1 MPTAS
6 RNAIDKDSNSKEQKV
21 PGARKIEDKLD
32 LLDRKVDSLYKDVY
46 VSRPDNKKN
55 LVNTIDAIDS
65 VLDRLQGS
73 EDMSVSG
80 MVDLLNRIDKK
91 NNTDTENLI
100 NSVGEIFSDNGLIG
114 TLFNNQ
120 DIHKHIA
127 AENYTY
133 DLICKYLPKLK
144 EALKILKDNTLSS
157 DNFDKNFL
165 NPESAKSN
173 QREKQLFAIHD
184 AALQDKYD
192 LQNFLEEVY
201 WNTSKYGEEFVYIVP
216 YNEAFKKLIKRQN
229 KRRVSGNF
237 NSMDTHELFG
247 ESASY
252 YPKSSKVTVVSE
264 GFTRSDRYKD
274 FLRSVDHIT
283 ESSDFDDK
291 FRGNEVNLYFNDT
304 GVIQDIVGQYALA
317 EDVKAHNIKESLQEV
332 FLQERTLKQQYDS
345 IKNNGDGLTN
355 SSKSAEGLIIPGGD
369 ILDPEKIDD
378 NFLGCVLERIPRA
391 NILPVYIGR
400 KCLGYYYFMFAED
413 PTACGFCGGH
423 HMTPGIANS
432 TEYSY
437 EMSAEQQEL
446 AIRYISARIAQSID
460 THFINSNKDL
470 KEEIYAI
477 LQYNDRFDMTRTNN
491 IGVTFI
497 PADDMVHCY
506 FKIDEVTHRG
516 ISDLKDAVVP
526 AMLYILL
533 YLTDIIGKLTRST
546 DKRVYYVKQNVEQN
560 VARTM
565 MNVVKQIKK
574 GNMGMRQIESMNNIL
589 NVVGKYND
597 FIIPMNQSG
606 EAPIQFE
613 VMQGQDI
620 QTPTDIMEKM
630 EEAAVNTIAPYEFVN
645 SVMQVDYATRYTM
658 TNTRFMKDI
667 LTRQRATERFF
678 SPIYTKVY
686 NYEFDE
692 AYKKI
697 DITLPPPIYLLANNN
712 SQLIDTVSQLA
723 DKIAEIQF
731 YNEKDDLKAEWKKN
745 YVTRTLSS
753 YIHLDDIISDFE
765 VAKVELRAKQNPATE
780 EGEDENSSNN
790 EW

>member
-1 MPTAS
+1 MPAAS
-6 RNAIDKDSNSKEQKV
+6 RYAIRENENSPEQNI
-21 PGARKIEDKLD
+21 PGSRKISNKLD
-32 LLDRKVDSLYKDVY
+32 LLDKKMDSLYKDVY

-55 LVNTIDAIDS
+55 LINTIDAIDS

-91 NNTDTENLI
+91 NNSNSEELI

-144 EALKILKDNTLSS
+144 DALKILKDNTLCS
-157 DNFDKNFL
+157 DNFEKNFL
-165 NPESAKSN
+165 NPESTKSN
-173 QREKQLFAIHD
+173 TREKQLFDIHD
-184 AALQDKYD
+184 STLQEKYD
-192 LQNFLEEVY
+192 LQNFLEKTY
-201 WNTSKYGEEFVYIVP
+201 WNTSKYGEEFIYIVP
-216 YNEAFKKLIKRQN
+216 YGEAFKKLIKRQN

-237 NSMDTHELFG
+237 NPGGFELFG
-247 ESASY
+247 EASQY
-252 YPKSSKVTVVSE
+252 YSPASKVTIVSE
-264 GFTRSDRYKD
+264 GYVNSSEYKNYIG
-274 FLRSVDHIT
+274 SVKHIT
-283 ESSDFDDK
+283 ETSEFDK
-291 FRGNEVNLYFNDT
+291 SFIGNEVNLYFNDSN
-304 GVIQDIVGQYALA
+304 VIQDVVGEYALA
-317 EDVKAHNIKESLQEV
+317 EDISVKQARNSLQESY
-332 FLQERTLKQQYDS
+332 LLERTLKQQYDS
-345 IKNNGDGLTN
+345 LKDSGDGLTQ
-355 SSKSAEGLIIPGGD
+355 SSRSAEGLIVPGGD
-369 ILDPEKIDD
+369 ILDPDKIDN
-378 NFLGCVLERIPRA
+378 NFLGAVLERIPRE

-423 HMTPGIANS
+423 HMTPGIANG

-446 AIRYISARIAQSID
+446 AIRFISARIAQNID

-477 LQYNDRFDMTRTNN
+477 LQYNDKFDMTRTNN

-506 FKIDEVTHRG
+506 FELDEVTHRG
-516 ISDLKDAVVP
+516 ISDLKDAVIP

-546 DKRVYYVKQNVEQN
+546 DKRVYYVKQNVEQS

-597 FIIPMNQSG
+597 FIIPTNQAG
-606 EAPIQFE
+606 EPPIQFE
-613 VMQGQDI
+613 IMQGQDI

-630 EEAAVNTIAPYEFVN
+630 EEAAINTICPMEFVN
-645 SVMQVDYATRYTM
+645 SVLQVDYASRFTM
-658 TNTRFMKDI
+658 SNTRFMKEI
-667 LTRQRATERFF
+667 FARQRATERFF
-678 SPIYTKVY
+678 SPIYTKLY

-692 AYKKI
+692 TYSKI
-697 DITLPPPIYLLANNN
+697 NIILPPPLYLLINNN

-723 DKIAEIQF
+723 DKISDIYF
-731 YNEKDDLKAEWKKN
+731 YNEEDDLRSEWKKHN
-745 YVTRTLSS
+745 VSRTLAS
-753 YIHLDDIISDFE
+753 YLKLDEIMTDFE
-765 VAKVELRAKQNPATE
+765 TAKVELTSKTNPATE
-780 EGEDENSSNN
+780 EGEGGNQNS